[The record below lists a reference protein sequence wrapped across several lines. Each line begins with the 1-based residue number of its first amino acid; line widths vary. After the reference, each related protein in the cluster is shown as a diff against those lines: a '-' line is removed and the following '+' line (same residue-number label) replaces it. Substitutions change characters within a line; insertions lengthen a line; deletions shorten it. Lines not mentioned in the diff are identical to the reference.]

1 MPENCASSCRAPCS
15 TPGTVG
21 QLLGC
26 PGTRRCAGGAAGRP
40 TCQVGTGEP
49 ASTIQISF
57 DLPVECSLICSK
69 GAEGVGSIGG
79 GHRTREG
86 KRRASG
92 RTRGGPVKKRGCGVL
107 VFLVCCAVNLNLD
120 PINNVYSHVPHH
132 TCLLQVRLFCGR

>member
-92 RTRGGPVKKRGCGVL
+92 RTRGGPVKKRCVGIFGICFFGI
-107 VFLVCCAVNLNLD
+107 FGENQGRPCQEGGVCCVG
-120 PINNVYSHVPHH
+120 VFG
-132 TCLLQVRLFCGR
+132 LLCNKF